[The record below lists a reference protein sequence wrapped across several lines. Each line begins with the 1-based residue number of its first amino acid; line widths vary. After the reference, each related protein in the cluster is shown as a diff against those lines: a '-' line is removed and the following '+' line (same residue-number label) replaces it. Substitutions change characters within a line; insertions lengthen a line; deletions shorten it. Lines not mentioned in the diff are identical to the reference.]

1 MISVLETN
9 EKDLSNV
16 QRLWADGDVMKFV
29 GFPDGLQQTDEDM
42 ARWYRW
48 IVASRPRLN
57 HYSVFEDGI
66 YCGETFYEIDE
77 NRGGSAALDI
87 KLFPFARGRGIAARA
102 LSFAIEEAFRQ
113 GASSVWVDPNVWNEK
128 AIRLYERLG
137 FIRKPMPEDL
147 RETEGITAIYM
158 EKTRP

>member
-1 MISVLETN
+1 M
-9 EKDLSNV
+9 
-16 QRLWADGDVMKFV
+16 
-29 GFPDGLQQTDEDM
+29 
-42 ARWYRW
+42 
-48 IVASRPRLN
+48 N

-66 YCGETFYEIDE
+66 YCGETFYEIEE

-102 LSFAIEEAFRQ
+102 LSFAIEETFRQ

-128 AIRLYERLG
+128 AIRLYEHLG